1 MRSLQLAA
9 LFAIATISLAQT
21 STAPASATSIRNSS
35 ASQTPSALAAQVPAP
50 RPDDVKSPE
59 AIVTACY
66 DVISGPAGTR
76 NWDRFRSLFLPS
88 ARLTASSTLPDGS
101 HSITLLSV
109 EDYVKLAGAGFQKK
123 GFYENSIHNTVQV
136 YRNMGQIFTS
146 YESRRAPGEAPFQ
159 RGINS
164 FQVTYDGQRWWVV
177 SILWDDER
185 KDNPLPPEMTR
196 K

>member
-66 DVISGPAGTR
+66 DVISGPAGDR
-76 NWDRFRSLFLPS
+76 NWDRFRSLFVPD
-88 ARLTASSTLPDGS
+88 ARLIPVWSMIAAGVAFAVVEYYWWFILPAQRHHPPAPLG
-101 HSITLLSV
+101 LRVYFNLS
-109 EDYVKLAGAGFQKK
+109 
-123 GFYENSIHNTVQV
+123 
-136 YRNMGQIFTS
+136 
-146 YESRRAPGEAPFQ
+146 
-159 RGINS
+159 
-164 FQVTYDGQRWWVV
+164 W
-177 SILWDDER
+177 
-185 KDNPLPPEMTR
+185 
-196 K
+196 